1 MTNESCMF
9 FTPSPTRTI
18 ADEGNTF
25 FDCISMVDESWMHL
39 FEPQLKQ
46 ENAERRT
53 LSLKKKLA

>member
-1 MTNESCMF
+1 MF